1 MYPQLKKIKG
11 NDAILKDRMTVFC
24 QNEGRKELQK
34 MGSHSPLW
42 LKPVVIERARA
53 ERPDTRLIILGSRHL

>member
-1 MYPQLKKIKG
+1 MENNLVSKAGWIGMYPQLKKIKG

-34 MGSHSPLW
+34 HIQLPTG
-42 LKPVVIERARA
+42 IF
-53 ERPDTRLIILGSRHL
+53 